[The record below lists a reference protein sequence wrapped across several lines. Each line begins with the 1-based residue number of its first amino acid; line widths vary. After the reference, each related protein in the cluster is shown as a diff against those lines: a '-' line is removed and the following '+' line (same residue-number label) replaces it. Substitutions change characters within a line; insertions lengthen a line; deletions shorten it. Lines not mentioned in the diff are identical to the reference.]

1 MSMKK
6 WGTRLKH
13 RKISLLVSMMM
24 VVLGMLISKFM
35 REMEYHLYQRQIRT
49 VAMCDSWE
57 VRLQSDQCSSADR

>member
-1 MSMKK
+1 
-6 WGTRLKH
+6 
-13 RKISLLVSMMM
+13 MMM